1 MVRAYFVLE
10 GQGARTV
17 VGACVRAGCPRRGN
31 LRPVA
36 KPPTNLRD
44 AVEKTVDATLGSAE
58 RSRSAAQGA
67 LDDLVESVEDLR
79 KGAEERLSRG
89 RRSVTDVIEGRRP
102 ATSDDIK
109 ELKAEVRAI
118 GRRLDKLEERL
129 PAKRAASK
137 SSSGRAKSSS
147 KRAKSSA
154 KRTS

>member
-1 MVRAYFVLE
+1 M
-10 GQGARTV
+10 
-17 VGACVRAGCPRRGN
+17 
-31 LRPVA
+31 A